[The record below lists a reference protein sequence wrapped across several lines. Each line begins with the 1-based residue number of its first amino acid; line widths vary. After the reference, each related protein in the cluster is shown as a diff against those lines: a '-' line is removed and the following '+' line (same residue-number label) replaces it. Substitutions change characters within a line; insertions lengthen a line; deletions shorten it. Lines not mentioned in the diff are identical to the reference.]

1 MFSSSPVKVFKMKL
15 LITSLIFTLAAARIV
30 FKTPEQ
36 EARFDAG
43 NSDKY
48 YYFLRAKFHMKS

>member
-1 MFSSSPVKVFKMKL
+1 MFSSSQVKGFEMKF

-30 FKTPEQ
+30 FKTLEE

-43 NSDKY
+43 N
-48 YYFLRAKFHMKS
+48 